1 MPRAQKMARNA
12 NGVGNIRKIVQ
23 VHNGKEYVYWQARY
37 TAGFD
42 PGTGK
47 QIQRSIT
54 GKSQKEVSQKL
65 KQLTTEI
72 DQGTY
77 TEPCKMTLAEWLDIW
92 TRDYLAHVKPRTKDS
107 YKTTVRMHL
116 KPGLGALKLE
126 DIKTEDLQR
135 FINSLIERPVDQPV
149 LTAKTIRNINGVLH
163 RALQQAQELGYIR
176 INPDNACKLPKAVR
190 KEIKPLDDEAI
201 KDFVRVCQGHQ
212 FEGIYIVTL
221 FTGLREGEVLGLTW
235 DCVDFRR
242 GMLTINKQLQRERK
256 GSGEYHFL
264 PTKSGKTRYL
274 TPAPYVME
282 VLKRQQER
290 QNQWKKDAG
299 KAWSNPG
306 RLVFTNE
313 LGGNL
318 SAQTV
323 YLHFKKL
330 VAEIDCPDTR
340 FHDLRH
346 SYAVTA
352 LRSGDDIKTV
362 QENLGHHT
370 AAFTLDVYAHV
381 TAQMKTE
388 SANRMQNF
396 ISSIV

>member
-1 MPRAQKMARNA
+1 M
-12 NGVGNIRKIVQ
+12 VF
-23 VHNGKEYVYWQARY
+23 VH
-37 TAGFD
+37 
-42 PGTGK
+42 
-47 QIQRSIT
+47 
-54 GKSQKEVSQKL
+54 
-65 KQLTTEI
+65 
-72 DQGTY
+72 
-77 TEPCKMTLAEWLDIW
+77 
-92 TRDYLAHVKPRTKDS
+92 
-107 YKTTVRMHL
+107 
-116 KPGLGALKLE
+116 
-126 DIKTEDLQR
+126 
-135 FINSLIERPVDQPV
+135 
-149 LTAKTIRNINGVLH
+149 
-163 RALQQAQELGYIR
+163 
-176 INPDNACKLPKAVR
+176 
-190 KEIKPLDDEAI
+190 
-201 KDFVRVCQGHQ
+201 VCQGHQ
-212 FEGIYIVTL
+212 FEGISIVTF

-282 VLKRQQER
+282 VLKRQQDR

-323 YLHFKKL
+323 YLRFKKL

-346 SYAVTA
+346 SYAVA
-352 LRSGDDIKTV
+352 APRCGDDIKTV

-388 SANRMQNF
+388 SASRMQSF